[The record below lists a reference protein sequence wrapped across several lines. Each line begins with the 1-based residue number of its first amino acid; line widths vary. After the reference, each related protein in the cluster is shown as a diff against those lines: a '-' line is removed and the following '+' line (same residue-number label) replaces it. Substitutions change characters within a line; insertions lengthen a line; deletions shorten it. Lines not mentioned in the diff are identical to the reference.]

1 MEHSVDAGK
10 RSSNLH
16 FARYANGKLFVDF
29 KNKEG
34 VKVSTYSYD
43 GTLLEGGQNPAGVFP
58 TDLYEAFALDPEP
71 GKFFARV
78 IRFKY
83 KGVKQ

>member
-1 MEHSVDAGK
+1 MEHNFGD

-29 KNKEG
+29 KNKQG

-43 GTLLEGGQNPAGVFP
+43 GTLLEGGANPTGSFP
-58 TDLYEAFALDPEP
+58 TDLYEALCSDAEP
-71 GKFFARV
+71 GKFFARM

-83 KGVKQ
+83 KGIKQ

>member
-1 MEHSVDAGK
+1 MSEQSFTPK
-10 RSSNLH
+10 SSNLH
-16 FARYANGKLFVDF
+16 FVRYANGKLFVDF

-43 GTLLEGGQNPAGVFP
+43 GELLNTGARPTPEFP
-58 TDLYEAFALDPEP
+58 LEVYERFQRDPEP
-71 GKFFARV
+71 GKFFARE
-78 IRFKY
+78 IRFRY